1 MVLARNTQ
9 KSEPERPGSM
19 LMTRETFL
27 HLISQGTPERYEW
40 IDGVVYN
47 MTGSSGAHAFLALA
61 MYNLLRSTYP
71 LDGPCQPF
79 TEQWVEL
86 PDGSLLAPDAV
97 LTCTLSDW
105 SEPDGASTPMHI
117 THPRL
122 VVEVLSKRTQ
132 GYDRKRK
139 LERYKACATLE
150 AYLLIHQKEPRV
162 DVFRRHDGWQEKR
175 MTGLEAVIQL
185 PELGLVVPLAT
196 LYANV
201 PRRLRG
207 PGFEP
212 PQDHAEAR

>member
-1 MVLARNTQ
+1 MALARNTQ
-9 KSEPERPGSM
+9 KSEPERPGRM

-71 LDGPCQPF
+71 LDGLCQPF

-86 PDGSLLAPDAV
+86 PDGSLLAPDTV

-105 SEPDGASTPMHI
+105 SEPDGASTPMRI

-122 VVEVLSKRTQ
+122 IVEVLSKSTQ

-139 LERYKACATLE
+139 LERYKACASLE

-175 MTGLEAVIQL
+175 MIGLDTVIQL
-185 PELGLVVPLAT
+185 PELGLTIPLAT

-207 PGFEP
+207 PAFEP
-212 PQDHAEAR
+212 PRSI